1 VRARLGLVAL
11 AALAILFAGI
21 RWLWIPANIATLG
34 DDLRALGLGP
44 EAGQAVIA
52 EIADEQETLVLA
64 FAGVAAI
71 VIAAAWFGLE
81 RYIRGPAAELARRA
95 RRAAQGDP
103 SPAPF
108 PAIVPATNGRFSEL
122 ARAVGELAGKLASTE
137 DATRQEAAMRERAEA
152 ALRASEERYAMAIRC
167 ANEGLWEWDLK
178 TGLAYYARNWKALL
192 GYADDEIGQRQA
204 EWTDRIHPE
213 DRDAVLTLLNAHIA
227 GETDSFQSDH
237 RLLHKDGAHR
247 WFLAR
252 GQLVRSASGAPYKL
266 VALNTDITARKRAE
280 QILLGIANGLSQ
292 PRGEEF
298 FNRLVRN
305 FAEVLGAKVAFIC
318 QCANVPT
325 TRVRMLSCWN
335 DGRFAENVEFNLEG
349 TPCNT
354 VITKGELTF
363 IPCGVE
369 KLFPREAGYESY
381 LGLPIFDRNG
391 SVIGH
396 LACFDTKPMQ
406 DDLPKL
412 PIFTIF
418 AVRAGIEIE
427 QRMLDLGATKH

>member
-1 VRARLGLVAL
+1 MGLLAL
-11 AALAILFAGI
+11 AALAVLLAGL

-52 EIADEQETLVLA
+52 ELAEQQGALVLA
-64 FAGVAAI
+64 FAGIA
-71 VIAAAWFGLE
+71 VIAIAAGWFAIE
-81 RYIRGPAAELARRA
+81 RYVRGPAAELTRRVRRA
-95 RRAAQGDP
+95 TEGDP
-103 SPAPF
+103 GFAPF
-108 PAIVPATNGRFSEL
+108 PALEGRFSEL
-122 ARAVGELAGKLASTE
+122 ARVVGDLARKLASAE
-137 DATRQEAAMRERAEA
+137 DAAREEAAMRERAEA

-178 TGLAYYARNWKALL
+178 TGVAYYAPNWKALL
-192 GYADDEIGQRQA
+192 GYGDDEIGQSQA
-204 EWTDRIHPE
+204 EWTDRLHPE
-213 DRDAVLTLLNAHIA
+213 DRDAVLALLNAHIA
-227 GETDSFQSDH
+227 GKTDSFETDH
-237 RLLHKDGAHR
+237 RLLHKNGAHR
-247 WFLAR
+247 WFLTR
-252 GQLVRSASGAPYKL
+252 GQVVRSASGTPYKL

-280 QILLGIANGLSQ
+280 QILLGIASGLSQ

-305 FAEVLGAKVAFIC
+305 FAETLGAKKAFIC
-318 QCANVPT
+318 QCANFPT

-335 DGRFAENVEFNLEG
+335 DGRFAENVEFDLEG
-349 TPCNT
+349 TPCNS

-369 KLFPREAGYESY
+369 KLFPREGGYESY

-391 SVIGH
+391 GVIGH

-427 QRMLDLGATKH
+427 QRMIDLRATKH

>member
-1 VRARLGLVAL
+1 MGLLPL

-21 RWLWIPANIATLG
+21 RWLWIPANIASLR

-52 EIADEQETLVLA
+52 EIAGQQDSLVYG
-64 FAGVAAI
+64 FAGIALIA
-71 VIAAAWFGLE
+71 IAAAWFGIE
-81 RYIRGPAAELARRA
+81 RYVRRPATELTRHA
-95 RRAAQGDP
+95 RRAAQGYP
-103 SPAPF
+103 GLAASPALDG
-108 PAIVPATNGRFSEL
+108 TFSEL
-122 ARAVGELAGKLASTE
+122 AGAVGKLAGKLASTE

-178 TGLAYYARNWKALL
+178 TGLAYYAPNWKALL
-192 GYADDEIGQRQA
+192 GYGDDEIGQRQA

-213 DRDAVLTLLNAHIA
+213 DREMVLTLLNAHIA
-227 GETDSFQSDH
+227 GETDSFHSDH

-391 SVIGH
+391 KVIGH
-396 LACFDTKPMQ
+396 LACFETKPMQ

-412 PIFTIF
+412 PVFTIF
-418 AVRAGIEIE
+418 ALRAGIEIE
-427 QRMLDLGATKH
+427 QRMLRLGVTKH

>member
-1 VRARLGLVAL
+1 MGLLAL
-11 AALAILFAGI
+11 AALTILLAGL

-52 EIADEQETLVLA
+52 EIADQQETLVLA
-64 FAGVAAI
+64 FAGIAVIA
-71 VIAAAWFGLE
+71 IAAAWFAIE
-81 RYIRGPAAELARRA
+81 RYVRGPAAELTRRA
-95 RRAAQGDP
+95 RRAAEGDP
-103 SPAPF
+103 GLAPLPAMD
-108 PAIVPATNGRFSEL
+108 GRFSEL
-122 ARAVGELAGKLASTE
+122 ARAVGELADKLASAE
-137 DATRQEAAMRERAEA
+137 DAARQEAAMRERAEA

-178 TGLAYYARNWKALL
+178 TAVAYYAPNWKALL
-192 GYADDEIGQRQA
+192 GYDDDEIGQSQA
-204 EWTDRIHPE
+204 EWTDRLHPE
-213 DRDAVLTLLNAHIA
+213 DRDAVLALLNAHIA
-227 GETDSFQSDH
+227 GKTDSFQSDH
-237 RLLHKDGAHR
+237 RLLHKNGAYR
-247 WFLAR
+247 WFLTR
-252 GQLVRSASGAPYKL
+252 GQVVRSASGTPYKL

-292 PRGEEF
+292 PRGQEF

-305 FAEVLGAKVAFIC
+305 FAEVLGAKMAFIC
-318 QCANVPT
+318 QCANFPT
-325 TRVRMLSCWN
+325 TRVRMLSCWK
-335 DGRFAENVEFNLEG
+335 DGGFAENVEFDLEG

-391 SVIGH
+391 NVIGH

-412 PIFTIF
+412 PVFTIF
-418 AVRAGIEIE
+418 AVRASIEIE
-427 QRMLDLGATKH
+427 QCALELGATTH